1 MKKGKSGNKFHLK
14 GVLTWERN
22 ICRAIASWSLYAL
35 LILLTTEGDFF
46 DLSFAQDKSL
56 GSMVVLIALIFAAL
70 TIVAALL
77 GDYETDSWFLLTG
90 ATGCVLRWVSTFEND
105 IS

>member
-1 MKKGKSGNKFHLK
+1 MVHDPSYRTETSKKEIVMKKGKSGNKFHLK

-70 TIVAALL
+70 TKS
-77 GDYETDSWFLLTG
+77 ERSE
-90 ATGCVLRWVSTFEND
+90 RP
-105 IS
+105 